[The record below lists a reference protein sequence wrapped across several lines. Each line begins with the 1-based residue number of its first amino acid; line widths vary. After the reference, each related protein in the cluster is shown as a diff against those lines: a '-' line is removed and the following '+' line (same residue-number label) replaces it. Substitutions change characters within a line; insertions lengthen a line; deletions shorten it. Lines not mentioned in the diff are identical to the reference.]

1 VYCGSCEGGVFSVTV
16 LDSALGQ
23 DQSNPRHLEAEA
35 SRKVRDCSSL
45 FRWGDAGDGS
55 RQLALALLLD
65 FSGDSATALRWFEP
79 FTEKYVRR
87 LSPSW
92 TVPELDIALWL
103 HCFENA
109 RPGSQAAPPRTIPL
123 PDEGASETLTG
134 QR

>member
-1 VYCGSCEGGVFSVTV
+1 VFRVTV

-23 DQSNPRHLEAEA
+23 DQAKPRGLEPQA
-35 SRKVRDCSSL
+35 SRDVRDCSHL
-45 FRWGDAGDGS
+45 FCWGDAGDGS

-87 LSPSW
+87 LPSSW

-109 RPGSQAAPPRTIPL
+109 RPGS
-123 PDEGASETLTG
+123 
-134 QR
+134 

>member
-1 VYCGSCEGGVFSVTV
+1 VFRVTV

-23 DQSNPRHLEAEA
+23 DQANPRVLDAGA
-35 SRKVRDCSSL
+35 SRGVRNCSSL
-45 FRWGDAGDGS
+45 LCWGDAGDGS

-65 FSGDSATALRWFEP
+65 FSGDSATALRWFEL

-87 LSPSW
+87 LPSSW

-109 RPGSQAAPPRTIPL
+109 RPGA
-123 PDEGASETLTG
+123 
-134 QR
+134 